1 MLVEYFIKYKNKK
14 NFCKT
19 LKKNKAHN
27 RGEGGYETYII
38 YLQLQHY
45 MKHFYTS
52 IYTFFL
58 KNNNNFIVIIIINP
72 TYVRGQILSHTF
84 SHMMTKHNMH
94 CWSKYS
100 NGINVRAYFLL
111 SVGL

>member
-19 LKKNKAHN
+19 LQKNKAQN

-38 YLQLQHY
+38 SLQLQHC
-45 MKHFYTS
+45 MKHFILQFTP
-52 IYTFFL
+52 FF
-58 KNNNNFIVIIIINP
+58 IIIIIIFNP

-84 SHMMTKHNMH
+84 SHMMTKHNMRYR
-94 CWSKYS
+94 SKDS
-100 NGINVRAYFLL
+100 NDIIVRAYFVAELTKRVH
-111 SVGL
+111 VGL